1 MPTVDPQVAQE
12 LYGRLHE
19 AMKGA
24 LVRSCHDL
32 SEGGLAV
39 ALAEMSFA
47 GDLGVE
53 IDLQAA
59 LEKTGLSGT
68 EYLFSESNSR
78 FLVEVEPGHEAAF
91 DELIA
96 EFAERLG
103 QVVAGDEVTVSR
115 GSERLLQSKLSELKR
130 AWQSPLDWE

>member
-1 MPTVDPQVAQE
+1 MAKE

-19 AMKGA
+19 AIKGS

-39 ALAEMSFA
+39 ALAEMAFA

-59 LEKTGLSGT
+59 LDKVGLNGT

-78 FLVEVEPGHEAAF
+78 FLVEVEPGREAAF
-91 DELIA
+91 QALMA
-96 EFAERLG
+96 GGAERLG
-103 QVVAGDEVTVSR
+103 QVVAGDEVVVSR
-115 GSERLLQSKLSELKR
+115 GSETLLRSKLSDLKR